1 MWRAS
6 SASAISAPSASRAA
20 SIVDL
25 EAAETAIRQAVH
37 AAERMAKVEI
47 QSVIVNL
54 TGGRLGSEHFDAQVA
69 VRGAVGAG
77 DVHRVLDA
85 ASSHDLRQGR
95 AVLHALPTGF
105 SLDAQNH
112 IVDPAGMI
120 GERLGVDL
128 HVVTSEAAAARNLML
143 AVERCHLGVEAVV
156 ATPYAAG
163 LSALVDDEAD
173 MGCAVVDMGGGTTSV
188 GVFSN
193 GHLVHAD
200 AIAVGGHHVTMDIA
214 RGLTTRVSAAERLK
228 TLYGSAIVV
237 ELGRP
242 RHDRG
247 AAGRRGRARRSEP
260 SAEIAPRAHHQA
272 AGRGDPRTRAR
283 PAEEARALRPRPDG
297 ASC

>member
-1 MWRAS
+1 MSLSGHGLTPRLKPL
-6 SASAISAPSASRAA
+6 SARKSAILSVLDVGTSKVVCVVAELKPADEVEALRSRTHVARILGIGHQR
-20 SIVDL
+20 STGLKGGVVVDL
-25 EAAETAIRQAVH
+25 EAAENAIRQAVH

-54 TGGRLGSEHFDAQVA
+54 TGGRLASEHFEAHVP
-69 VRGAVGAG
+69 VRGAVSSG

-85 ASSHDLRQGR
+85 ASSYDLRRGR
-95 AVLHALPTGF
+95 TVLHALPTGF
-105 SLDAQNH
+105 SLDQQHH

-120 GERLGVDL
+120 GERLGADL

-143 AVERCHLGVEAVV
+143 AVERCHLGVEAVI

-188 GVFSN
+188 GIFSN
-193 GHLVHAD
+193 GHLVHTD

-228 TLYGSAIVV
+228 TLYGSAI
-237 ELGRP
+237 
-242 RHDRG
+242 
-247 AAGRRGRARRSEP
+247 A
-260 SAEIAPRAHHQA
+260 
-272 AGRGDPRTRAR
+272 
-283 PAEEARALRPRPDG
+283 
-297 ASC
+297 